1 MKERKNRNCNWKAI
15 VSEAIHQHQ
24 HYYYDHHKDRQTI
37 DLTQKV
43 RPNTDTNGTPVPR
56 LGCCCCVTVGI
67 TGEHF
72 FVANTTKS
80 LDERT
85 PKAEFVFGDADDQ
98 RADGH
103 YHNFEKFYP
112 SFFK

>member
-43 RPNTDTNGTPVPR
+43 LRPNTDTNGTPVPR
-56 LGCCCCVTVGI
+56 LGCCCVTVGI

-85 PKAEFVFGDADDQ
+85 RQQLNLSLGMQMIREQMATIIT
-98 RADGH
+98 
-103 YHNFEKFYP
+103 
-112 SFFK
+112 